1 METSIEVDPGLSF
14 PRSQDPCS
22 ETLLVRE
29 ETPISISSDDLVLS
43 PSLNEVNNNSQGS
56 LSPRQQTLVSSS
68 VSRSEYFYSQYF
80 SCRNCLATVWRS
92 QERLLRSQTLLQIRR
107 PLFWYIAHLRSK
119 LSSRSGVK
127 NFRESPRTGTPS
139 GISSRDS
146 ERKIRSWVGN
156 IDPADIVLLELML
169 PFRQFSRLW
178 LRQMMP
184 SPIK

>member
-1 METSIEVDPGLSF
+1 MLPDHTYAKRSLTETISDYERLCKRFKITSLDLETSIEV
-14 PRSQDPCS
+14 DPCS

-29 ETPISISSDDLVLS
+29 ETPISIS
-43 PSLNEVNNNSQGS
+43 
-56 LSPRQQTLVSSS
+56 VSSS

-80 SCRNCLATVWRS
+80 SCRNCLASVWRS

-146 ERKIRSWVGN
+146 QRNIRSWVGLLLSY
-156 IDPADIVLLELML
+156 IV
-169 PFRQFSRLW
+169 RLQKI
-178 LRQMMP
+178 LVQTCLANLFLV
-184 SPIK
+184 

>member
-1 METSIEVDPGLSF
+1 MRTPEAGGSKMLPDHTYAKRSLTETISDYERLCKRFKITSLDLETSIEVDPGLSF

-68 VSRSEYFYSQYF
+68 VSFSEYFYSQYF
-80 SCRNCLATVWRS
+80 SCRNCLASVWRS

-107 PLFWYIAHLRSK
+107 PLF
-119 LSSRSGVK
+119 
-127 NFRESPRTGTPS
+127 
-139 GISSRDS
+139 
-146 ERKIRSWVGN
+146 
-156 IDPADIVLLELML
+156 
-169 PFRQFSRLW
+169 
-178 LRQMMP
+178 
-184 SPIK
+184 

>member
-1 METSIEVDPGLSF
+1 MLPDHTYAKRSLTETISDYERLCKRFKITSLDLETSIEV
-14 PRSQDPCS
+14 DPCS

-80 SCRNCLATVWRS
+80 SCRNCLTSVWRS

-107 PLFWYIAHLRSK
+107 PLF
-119 LSSRSGVK
+119 
-127 NFRESPRTGTPS
+127 
-139 GISSRDS
+139 
-146 ERKIRSWVGN
+146 
-156 IDPADIVLLELML
+156 
-169 PFRQFSRLW
+169 
-178 LRQMMP
+178 
-184 SPIK
+184 

>member
-1 METSIEVDPGLSF
+1 METSIEV
-14 PRSQDPCS
+14 DPCS

-80 SCRNCLATVWRS
+80 SCRNCLTSVWRS

-127 NFRESPRTGTPS
+127 NFRESPHTGTPS

-146 ERKIRSWVGN
+146 QRNIRSWVGLLFQITEN
-156 IDPADIVLLELML
+156 MYWFRPA
-169 PFRQFSRLW
+169 
-178 LRQMMP
+178 
-184 SPIK
+184 